1 MSMFSSILCCC
12 TRARRDSLD
21 SVNERTS
28 LIPHQDIDARVDTQ
42 LDDEVVDQ
50 QRLRDKWAAV
60 VREKEGKLINVSHP
74 LPFNFHNRALPAM
87 YGTSSSR
94 SASTSTNRYSS
105 MEPGPSND
113 GILTPSP
120 VHHLAGALSESTT
133 DVSQTIGPDGIE
145 IDVDGDHGRV
155 LQAHIRNPILGIR
168 LVQPSGTAP
177 DVKGKHVEVERGRE
191 RVAWGQTEAAGRTL
205 EQESNHY
212 LDGGHSDSE
221 SDADMTPRPS
231 RLIVNTSPRIPP
243 APVGA
248 DLHLDVGKICVSW
261 SD

>member
-1 MSMFSSILCCC
+1 MSLFSSILCCC

-28 LIPHQDIDARVDTQ
+28 LIPHQDIDARVDSQ
-42 LDDEVVDQ
+42 LDHEVVDQ

-60 VREKEGKLINVSHP
+60 VREKEGKLINVSNP

-105 MEPGPSND
+105 MGPGPYND

-120 VHHLAGALSESTT
+120 IHHLAAAFSESTT
-133 DVSQTIGPDGIE
+133 DVSQTLVADGIG
-145 IDVDGDHGRV
+145 IDGDGRV

-168 LVQPSGTAP
+168 LVQPPGSIP
-177 DVKGKHVEVERGRE
+177 DVKGKSVEVERGRE
-191 RVAWGQTEAAGRTL
+191 RGAWGQTEAPSRPLA
-205 EQESNHY
+205 Q
-212 LDGGHSDSE
+212 GGSSYVNGGDPDSD

-231 RLIVNTSPRIPP
+231 RLIVDTSPRMPP

-248 DLHLDVGKICVSW
+248 DLNLDVGEICVSW

>member
-21 SVNERTS
+21 SVDERTS
-28 LIPHQDIDARVDTQ
+28 LIPHQDIDARVDAQ
-42 LDDEVVDQ
+42 PDDEVVDQ

-87 YGTSSSR
+87 YGPSSSR

-113 GILTPSP
+113 AILTPSP
-120 VHHLAGALSESTT
+120 VHHLAGAFSESTA
-133 DVSQTIGPDGIE
+133 DVSQTVGPDGIE
-145 IDVDGDHGRV
+145 IDVDGDRGRV

-168 LVQPSGTAP
+168 LVHPSGTAP
-177 DVKGKHVEVERGRE
+177 DVKGKHVEVQRGRE

-205 EQESNHY
+205 EQESSSHV
-212 LDGGHSDSE
+212 DGGHSDSE

-231 RLIVNTSPRIPP
+231 RLITSPRIPP
-243 APVGA
+243 PPVGA
-248 DLHLDVGKICVSW
+248 DLNLDVGKICVSW